1 MKQPTPRNERRRGRA
16 NVRWLSNRQ
25 KGKRKRRRSPRAL
38 VGLRLNDL
46 GALFR
51 WSYGITLPD
60 DDAGRDD
67 LFIAVN
73 HLAGLPQPHKAITNW
88 VEIWAPWLGDE
99 ERDAIIDRTVGNRQ
113 VWKADELGQRLRL
126 TKEVRKMLGITT
138 IGAIDETKA
147 ERMKQRRAYQREHKT
162 KVRRAKGATPRSES
176 KSARKPW
183 VAEGVSRAS
192 WYRQQRRLRQPE
204 TTSASA

>member
-113 VWKADELGQRLRL
+113 VWKADELGERLGL

-138 IGAIDETKA
+138 IGAIDETK
-147 ERMKQRRAYQREHKT
+147 EDRMEHRKAYQREHKA
-162 KVRRAKGATPRSES
+162 KARRAKGATPRAECV
-176 KSARKPW
+176 SARKPW
-183 VAEGVSRAS
+183 VAEGVSRAT
-192 WYRQQRRLRQPE
+192 WYRLK
-204 TTSASA
+204 SGN